1 MTDPIHF
8 FVHVP
13 KCAGTTVET
22 HFRRTLGPGG
32 FALAPRWKNP
42 LRDVIGNRA
51 ALPADVVAKGRVL
64 SGHSLARSMAR
75 FYPGRVL
82 RQSVLLRDPVGWHVS
97 FYNYRLWR
105 AVDRGDPTPPRFETW
120 LRAQRRNPIARFLL
134 MRYFE
139 IGYPGIYRMSSR
151 ARFQF
156 LEGALAGF
164 HFVGGH
170 QRCDEAVA
178 GISRDL
184 GVDDHVKPH
193 NVGGGRDVPGEVR
206 AKDLPIALRTQIEK
220 MHAVDALLHRRWK
233 DRGWGHDCPAGAP
246 AGGDAAALSLPDDD
260 RMIYLRSD
268 VETLWRKKSWR

>member
-22 HFRRTLGPGG
+22 HFRRTLEEGG

-42 LRDVIGNRA
+42 LREVIGNRA
-51 ALPADVVAKGRVL
+51 ALPADAIAKGRVL

-75 FYPGRVL
+75 FFAGRVL
-82 RQSVLLRDPVGWHVS
+82 RESVLLRDPVGWHVS

-105 AVDRGDPTPPRFETW
+105 AHDRAEPTPPPFDVW
-120 LRAQRRNPIARFLL
+120 ARAQRRNPIARFILL
-134 MRYFE
+134 RYLE
-139 IGYPGIYRMSSR
+139 VGYPAVYRLSSR
-151 ARFQF
+151 ARFQR
-156 LEGALAGF
+156 LENTLAGF

-170 QRCDEAVA
+170 ECCNEAVG

-184 GVDDHVKPH
+184 GVDDHVEAH
-193 NVGGGRDVPGEVR
+193 NVGVGRDVPGTVR
-206 AKDLPIALRTQIEK
+206 AKDLPDAVRMRIET

-233 DRGWGHDCPAGAP
+233 NRGFAFGAP
-246 AGGDAAALSLPDDD
+246 GGGADAALKLPDDD
-260 RMIYLRSD
+260 WMVYLRSD
-268 VETLWRKKSWR
+268 IETLWRKKAWR

>member
-51 ALPADVVAKGRVL
+51 ALPADVIANGKVL

-75 FYPGRVL
+75 FFPGREL
-82 RQSVLLRDPVGWHVS
+82 RESVLLRDPVGWHVS

-105 AVDRGDPTPPRFETW
+105 AADRGEPTPPPFEAW

-139 IGYPGIYRMSSR
+139 VGYPGIYRMSSR
-151 ARFQF
+151 GRFVF
-156 LEGALAGF
+156 LEAALAGF

-184 GVDDHVKPH
+184 GVDDAVEPH
-193 NVGGGRDVPGEVR
+193 NVGGGRNVPGEVR
-206 AKDLPIALRTQIEK
+206 AKDLPDALRLRIEA

-233 DRGWGHDCPAGAP
+233 DRAFAPGAP
-246 AGGDAAALSLPDDD
+246 EGGDDAAAGLPDDD
-260 RMIYLRSD
+260 RMVYLRSD
-268 VETLWRKKSWR
+268 VETLWRKKAWR